1 MSTDSMLGAAA
12 PAAARAAA
20 PAAAPSGGT
29 WNVSVEIPLAPAS
42 VGLYMGLYD
51 ALSPA
56 AANED
61 RSGGGKDRSGGGIK
75 RPRYTTQL
83 RDAQANNDPGLVQA
97 IKVKMQKAELAK
109 NMKKKQEEMLM
120 AAFEKNDVDRAMEV
134 YGIHTMGESSKK
146 TNGKGKSIEVPTMDM
161 GESSKETNGKGK
173 SIEVPTMDIAE
184 SSKKHQ
190 NNGRSKASHEEVQ
203 KAYNTGLGEGYQ
215 RATHD
220 AALVMKK
227 MEKELLEKIAKL
239 EDEVSKC
246 SICLVNPPNAVFT
259 ECGHV
264 MCEGCAKKINFDKCP
279 SCRGAV
285 HGYLVFHPT

>member
-1 MSTDSMLGAAA
+1 MLRYISWFEKISISTDSMLGAAA
-12 PAAARAAA
+12 F
-20 PAAAPSGGT
+20 AAAPSD
-29 WNVSVEIPLAPAS
+29 APAE
-42 VGLYMGLYD
+42 
-51 ALSPA
+51 APAEAPA
-56 AANED
+56 AV
-61 RSGGGKDRSGGGIK
+61 SIK

-83 RDAQANNDPGLVQA
+83 RDAEAKNDPGLVQS
-97 IKVKMQKAELAK
+97 IKMKMKKAELAK
-109 NMKKKQEEMLM
+109 KMKKSQEEMLVD
-120 AAFEKNDVDRAMEV
+120 AFENNDVYKAMEV

-161 GESSKETNGKGK
+161 GESSKK
-173 SIEVPTMDIAE
+173 P
-184 SSKKHQ
+184 Q

-203 KAYNTGLGEGYQ
+203 NAYNTGLGEGYQ

-220 AALVMKK
+220 ADLVMKK

-246 SICLVNPPNAVFT
+246 SICLVNPPNVVFT

-264 MCEGCAKKINFDKCP
+264 MCEGCAKSLKFDKCP